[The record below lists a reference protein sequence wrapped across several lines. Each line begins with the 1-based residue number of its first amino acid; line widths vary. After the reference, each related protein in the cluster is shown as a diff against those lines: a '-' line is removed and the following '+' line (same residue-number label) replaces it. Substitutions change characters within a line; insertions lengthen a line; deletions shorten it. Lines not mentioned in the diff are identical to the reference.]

1 MEKLSEG
8 TVLAA
13 GAGGFDKDGKRI
25 PMDVKPGDKVI
36 LMFLGVCVDDVGSF
50 ARVWWK

>member
-1 MEKLSEG
+1 VEKLSEG

-25 PMDVKPGDKVI
+25 PMDVKPGDKV
-36 LMFLGVCVDDVGSF
+36 FAGVRFGLTVGAF
-50 ARVWWK
+50 AGVWRK